1 MRLAQRAS
9 VLSLTALVAV
19 PVLGSG
25 PALAADG
32 PVFKVHAL
40 APVTSVN
47 QATVAP
53 VTTTT
58 VVRAQAVTS
67 LSAADVYENR
77 LFELTNAARTA
88 RGLRPLVKSGCATT
102 IAGNYALRLAQLG
115 KLVHNSMTR
124 VASACGASAAGE
136 NIAYGNV
143 SADRMFQMWMNSPS
157 HRANILRADYKSMG
171 MGAYKTMSGRWYG
184 VQNFLRA

>member
-19 PVLGSG
+19 PLLGSG

-40 APVTSVN
+40 APATSVT
-47 QATVAP
+47 QTTVAP
-53 VTTTT
+53 LTTT

-77 LFELTNAARTA
+77 LFQLTNAARTA

-136 NIAYGNV
+136 NIAFGNV
-143 SADRMFQMWMNSPS
+143 SADQMFQMWMNSPG

>member
-9 VLSLTALVAV
+9 VLTLTALVAV
-19 PVLGSG
+19 PVLGSA

-40 APVTSVN
+40 AP
-47 QATVAP
+47 ATTATTTTTTAP
-53 VTTTT
+53 VSTT
-58 VVRAQAVTS
+58 VVRAQA

-77 LFELTNAARTA
+77 LLVLTNAARTS

-102 IAGNYALRLAQLG
+102 IAGNYALKLAQLG
-115 KLVHNSMTR
+115 RLVHNSMSR
-124 VASACGASAAGE
+124 VAATCGASGAGE
-136 NIAYGNV
+136 NIAFGNV
-143 SADRMFQMWMNSPS
+143 SADQMFQMWMNSPG
-157 HRANILRADYKSMG
+157 HRANILRADYTSMG

>member
-1 MRLAQRAS
+1 MRCAQRAS
-9 VLSLTALVAV
+9 VISLTVLLAV
-19 PVLGSG
+19 PLLGTA

-40 APVTSVN
+40 AP
-47 QATVAP
+47 ATAP
-53 VTTTT
+53 VTTAPTAT

-77 LFELTNAARTA
+77 LFQLTNAARTA

-115 KLVHNSMTR
+115 RLVHNSMTK
-124 VASACGASAAGE
+124 VAATCGAGGAGE
-136 NIAYGNV
+136 NIAFGNV
-143 SADRMFQMWMNSPS
+143 TADQMFQMWMNSPA
-157 HRANILRADYKSMG
+157 HRANILRADYRSMG
-171 MGAYKTMSGRWYG
+171 MGAYRTMSGRWYG

>member
-9 VLSLTALVAV
+9 VLTLTALVSV
-19 PVLGSG
+19 PLLGSA

-40 APVTSVN
+40 APATTTSTAAVT
-47 QATVAP
+47 
-53 VTTTT
+53 TTTT

-67 LSAADVYENR
+67 LSAADAYENR
-77 LFELTNAARTA
+77 LFQLTNAARTS

-115 KLVHNSMTR
+115 TLVHNNMSR
-124 VASACGASAAGE
+124 VAATCGASGAGE
-136 NIAYGNV
+136 NIAFGNV
-143 SADRMFQMWMNSPS
+143 SADKMFQMWMNSPG
-157 HRANILRADYKSMG
+157 HRANILRPDYKSMG

>member
-9 VLSLTALVAV
+9 VLTLTALVAV
-19 PVLGSG
+19 PLLGSA

-40 APVTSVN
+40 APVTATTTSV
-47 QATVAP
+47 ATAP
-53 VTTTT
+53 TTT

-77 LFELTNAARTA
+77 LFQLTNAARTS

-115 KLVHNSMTR
+115 KLVHNNMSR
-124 VASACGASAAGE
+124 VAATCGASGAGE
-136 NIAYGNV
+136 NIAFGNV
-143 SADRMFQMWMNSPS
+143 SADQMFQMWMNSS
-157 HRANILRADYKSMG
+157 GHRANILRPDYKSMG